1 MAGVS
6 DASAENEVV
15 ALLVDYLEYKVAD
28 VKEIQMDNRSAG
40 WWEVGKVALKVGLTE
55 ILTVKLWESL
65 KDAYLDSFA
74 VVTMEIVMAY

>member
-1 MAGVS
+1 MS

-55 ILTVKLWESL
+55 I
-65 KDAYLDSFA
+65 
-74 VVTMEIVMAY
+74 